1 MAENSFKGV
10 EGIKDL
16 SAYEIIEQREIA
28 DINSMSV
35 LLRHR
40 KTGAKVALL
49 ANDDD
54 NKVFYIGFRTP
65 PTDSTGV
72 AHILEH
78 SVLCGSR
85 EFPVKDPFV
94 ELVKGSLNTF
104 LNAMTYPD
112 KTLYPVAS
120 CNDKDFQNLMHVYLD
135 AVFYP
140 NIYQKEAIFRQEGWH
155 YELEGEEAPLTIN
168 GVVYNEMKGAY
179 SSADDVLETAIMN
192 SLYPHTAYGVES
204 GGDPDVIPE
213 LKYEDFLE
221 FHRKFYHPSNSY
233 IYLYGDMDM
242 AEKLDFIDKHYLA
255 DFDALQVDS
264 EIEREVWEDSG
275 ESSGEGSGDQIMA
288 KAIVKE
294 YPLNEGESAEENTYL
309 SLNYSVGEST
319 DSELCV
325 AFEILDYAL
334 CSAPGAPLKQALVER
349 GIGKDVYSIWDDG
362 IKQPYFSVVAKGTS
376 LEKQQEF
383 LDTIHEVL
391 QKLVKD
397 GFDEKALRA
406 ALNYYEFRYRE
417 ADFGFYP
424 KGLMYGMQML
434 DSWLYDERKPFVHIE
449 LLDVYD
455 RLKKKV
461 KTGYFEDL
469 IRTYLLQNTHCS
481 MVILKPVEGL
491 LAKKEQELAESL
503 AARKAA
509 MSAEE
514 IRGIMETE
522 KMLREFQE
530 TEDAPEDLAKI
541 PLLERE
547 DLKKEAAL
555 PVWEERKIGDTK
567 LLYHNLFTNGIG
579 YLALIFNLD
588 NIPQEYVGYIGL
600 LKGCLMLLNT
610 AHYSYGDLFNETNLV
625 TGGMGAL
632 NTIYSRVYDAD
643 VCTLTLELRTKVLY
657 ENMDKAIALMQ
668 EIMMT
673 TDFTDEKRL
682 KEILAEAKSRM
693 QAQMMAGGHT
703 VAAGRAM
710 SYGSVSAMLSEELS
724 GVPFYRLVADC
735 EGHFE
740 ERKAELV
747 EKLQMLAKM
756 IFRPENLM
764 VDFVGDEAELKRLEA
779 PLTALKQALYTDP
792 VEKAVYRPQPKCLNE
807 GFMTA
812 GQIQYVCRA
821 GNFAKKG
828 LKYTGALRVLRVM
841 MGYEYLWVNVRVK
854 GGAYGCMCRFGRS
867 GESYFVSYRDP
878 NLQKTLE
885 IYEKAAETIAAYE
898 ADERTM
904 TQYIIGA
911 ISDLDIPM
919 NPATKGLNGLNA
931 YMTGLTG
938 EILQKE
944 RDEILAAT
952 AEDIRGLSVYIKAF
966 MEDDHLCVVGNAGK
980 LKQEEKLFTKLENLF
995 A

>member
-1 MAENSFKGV
+1 MTMGKYAGAEEVKN
-10 EGIKDL
+10 L
-16 SAYEIIEQREIA
+16 SAYEVIEQREIA

-35 LLRHR
+35 LLRHK
-40 KTGAKVALL
+40 KTGAKVAVLS
-49 ANDDD
+49 NDDE

-72 AHILEH
+72 PHILEH

-120 CNDKDFQNLMHVYLD
+120 CNEKDFQNLMHVYLD

-155 YELEGEEAPLTIN
+155 YELESEDAPLTVN

-192 SLYPHTAYGVES
+192 SLYPHTTYGVES
-204 GGDPDVIPE
+204 GGDPEVIPE
-213 LKYEDFLE
+213 LQYEDFLD
-221 FHRKFYHPSNSY
+221 FHRKYYHPSNSY

-242 AEKLDFIDKHYLA
+242 AEKLDFIDQHYLA
-255 DFDALQVDS
+255 DFDALKVDS
-264 EIEREVWEDSG
+264 EIGMETPG
-275 ESSGEGSGDQIMA
+275 MTAG
-288 KAIVKE
+288 AIVKE

-319 DSELCV
+319 DNELCM

-334 CSAPGAPLKQALVER
+334 CSAPGAPLKQALVDR
-349 GIGKDVYSIWDDG
+349 GIGKDVYSIWDGG
-362 IKQPYFSVVAKGTS
+362 IRQPYFSVIAKGTS
-376 LEKQQEF
+376 LDKQQAF
-383 LDTIHEVL
+383 LDTIREVL
-391 QKLVKD
+391 QKIAAE

-406 ALNYYEFRYRE
+406 ALNYYEFKYRE
-417 ADFGFYP
+417 ADFGSYP
-424 KGLMYGMQML
+424 KGLMYGLQML
-434 DSWLYDERKPFVHIE
+434 DSWLYDENKPFVHIE
-449 LLDVYD
+449 LLNVFDS
-455 RLKKKV
+455 LKKKV
-461 KTGYFEDL
+461 KTGYFEEL
-469 IRTYLLQNTHCS
+469 IRTYLLENGHHS
-481 MVILKPVEGL
+481 VVILKPVEGL

-503 AARKAA
+503 AAKKAA

-514 IRGIMETE
+514 IRRIMETE
-522 KMLREFQE
+522 KKLREFQE
-530 TEDAPEDLAKI
+530 TEDDPEDLKKI
-541 PLLERE
+541 PLLERG
-547 DLKKEAAL
+547 DLKKEAAA
-555 PVWEERKIGDTK
+555 PVVEERMLGDTK

-579 YLALIFNLD
+579 YLRLIFNLD
-588 NIPQEYVGYIGL
+588 HIPGEYVRYIGL
-600 LKGCLMLLNT
+600 FKGCLGLLNT
-610 AHYSYGDLFNETNLV
+610 ANYSYGDLFNETNLV
-625 TGGMGAL
+625 TGGMAAV
-632 NTIYSRVYDAD
+632 NNAYSQVYDPD
-643 VCTLTLELRTKVLY
+643 ICTLTLELKTKVLY
-657 ENMDKAIALMQ
+657 ENIDQAIALMQ
-668 EIMMT
+668 EIMLT
-673 TDFTDEKRL
+673 SDFTDEKRL

-693 QAQMMAGGHT
+693 QAQMMTAGHS

-710 SYGSVSAMLSEELS
+710 SYGSVSGMLSEELS

-740 ERKAELV
+740 ERKAELIG
-747 EKLQMLAKM
+747 KMQMLAKM

-764 VDFVGDEAELKRLEA
+764 VDFVGDEAQLGRLEA
-779 PLTALKQALYTDP
+779 PVAALKQALYTEP
-792 VEKAVYRPQPKCLNE
+792 VEKAVYKPVPERLNE

-828 LKYTGALRVLRVM
+828 LAYTGALRVLRVM

-854 GGAYGCMCRFGRS
+854 GGAYGCMCRFGRT

-885 IYEKAAETIAAYE
+885 VYEKAAETIAAYE

-911 ISDLDIPM
+911 ISDLDMPM
-919 NPATKGLNGLNA
+919 NPAAKGLYGLSA
-931 YMTGLTG
+931 YMTGLTK
-938 EILQKE
+938 EMLQKE
-944 RDEILAAT
+944 RDEILSAT
-952 AEDIRGLSVYIKAF
+952 AEDIRGLSAYIKAF
-966 MEDDHLCVVGNAGK
+966 MEDDYLCVVGNAGK
-980 LKQEEKLFTKLENLF
+980 LKQEEKLFKKLENLF